1 MIPALSPAGLAC
13 SGSIEVEIGCGNG
26 HFLAEYGARNPG
38 TRLIG
43 VELKGRRCRKAEEKA
58 QKRGLDNV
66 SIMHGAAEGFLK
78 GLPPCAVDA
87 FHIYFP
93 DPWPKAR
100 HRKRR
105 FLCRENVSL
114 LHSRLRS
121 GGRIFFGTDFFDYY
135 VQAKVLF
142 LLHGGFSLIPDPVPQ
157 EAFASI
163 YSAKSSKASKDVHL
177 ITAVKREDSRD
188 EA

>member
-1 MIPALSPAGLAC
+1 VTGEPS
-13 SGSIEVEIGCGNG
+13 SEVEIGCGNG

-38 TRLIG
+38 TRLVG

-58 QKRGLDNV
+58 RKRGLGNV
-66 SIMHGAAEGFLK
+66 SIVQGAAESYLK
-78 GLPPCAVDA
+78 ELPPSAVDA

-105 FLCRENVSL
+105 FLCLENLRL
-114 LHSRLRS
+114 LHSRLKP
-121 GGRIFFGTDFFDYY
+121 GGKVFFGTDFFDYY

-142 LLHGGFSLIPDPVPQ
+142 LLHGGFSLVSDPVPQ

-163 YSAKSSKASKDVHL
+163 YSEKSAKASKSVHL
-177 ITAVKREDSRD
+177 ITALKV
-188 EA
+188 